1 MPCPDPLAI
10 GYDETPDGRPRIIG
24 EVWPSTGPFAGNPR
38 HRRARINAVARK
50 VLFNNWT
57 CLHCGDPVP
66 LWRRA
71 DAVYC
76 TAGCKKRAKYARTL
90 KTP

>member
-1 MPCPDPLAI
+1 M
-10 GYDETPDGRPRIIG
+10 
-24 EVWPSTGPFAGNPR
+24 
-38 HRRARINAVARK
+38 ARK

-71 DAVYC
+71 DAGYC